1 MPKNILVKTVA
12 SAGAGGIIY
21 GIVVT
26 LLNYFAPII
35 GVIAGFV
42 SGAGLV
48 ILGDPDEADKN
59 DISPVALFYFAGVAV
74 ISLLIGYVLIYYFK
88 TEVIH
93 GMSYYPKEFI
103 TLTDFILS
111 TLGIPDILSTITG
124 SLIAYSVS
132 NKISAVYRYFRLCPP
147 V

>member
-26 LLNYFAPII
+26 LLNYFAPIVGI
-35 GVIAGFV
+35 TAGFV

-48 ILGDPDEADKN
+48 ILGDPDEADKK
-59 DISPVALFYFAGVAV
+59 DISPVNLLYFAVVAI
-74 ISLLIGYVLIYYFK
+74 ISLFIGYILIYYFK
-88 TEVIH
+88 TEIIH
-93 GMSYYPKEFI
+93 GMSYHPKDI
-103 TLTDFILS
+103 MTLTDFILS
-111 TLGIPDILSTITG
+111 TLRIPDILSTITG
-124 SLIAYSVS
+124 SFIAYSLS
-132 NKISAVYRYFRLCPP
+132 NKISAVYRYFRLNPP